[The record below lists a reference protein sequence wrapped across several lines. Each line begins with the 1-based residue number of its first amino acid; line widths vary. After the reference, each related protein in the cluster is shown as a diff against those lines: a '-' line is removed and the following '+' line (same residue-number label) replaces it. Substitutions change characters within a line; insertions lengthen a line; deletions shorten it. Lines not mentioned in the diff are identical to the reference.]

1 MNVRGADFI
10 MYQVTDLERSVE
22 FYRDTL
28 GLEVTEQIDGWVEF
42 KVEPTT
48 LALYQEEED
57 DPEAYGGLL
66 ALAVKNVEDA
76 LNELKEKGVQSIMEP
91 LDTPVCH
98 FAIVLD
104 PDGNR
109 IGLHWRKDGTFG

>member
-1 MNVRGADFI
+1 MQVRGADFVVYLVKD
-10 MYQVTDLERSVE
+10 MDRSIE

-28 GLEVTEQIDGWVEF
+28 GLKLEMNMGSWVEF
-42 KVEPTT
+42 DVPPTT
-48 LALYQEEED
+48 LALYRED
-57 DPEAYGGLL
+57 GDEPESYGGLL
-66 ALAVKNVEDA
+66 ALAVENVEES
-76 LNELKEKGVQSIMEP
+76 LNELKEKGVKTIMEP

-98 FAIVLD
+98 FAIILD